1 MAVDKT
7 GWDPAKCQAMSKKRG
22 DQCKNYPV
30 RGLRVCLRHGGG
42 SKKARAAATRNLEQ
56 EKLTRVARRLG
67 TPHTDLDPAQA
78 LLDLVAS
85 KAGEVEW
92 LRHQVELLET
102 DGDLWWGMT
111 KSEEGATGMGTIDK
125 RTEEARQHVVYT
137 LLHKAQDQLARYAAE
152 TLKAG
157 VDERQVKLAEQTGA
171 QFEAVSPHSSP
182 PFKPHPSRCKPRR
195 LRFRGSSAT
204 SQGVANDDPTSDGAT
219 ATPLPCRRPPGTRIR
234 PSWAH
239 TGRLDH
245 RLPPRGDR
253 N

>member
-1 MAVDKT
+1 MAVDKS
-7 GWDPAKCQAMSKKRG
+7 GWDPAKCQATSKKRG

-92 LRHQVELLET
+92 LRHQVELLES
-102 DGDLWWGMT
+102 DGELWWGKTKESEEDNPMGG
-111 KSEEGATGMGTIDK
+111 KSETVQ
-125 RTEEARQHVVYT
+125 EARQHIVYT
-137 LLHKAQDQLARYAAE
+137 LFHKAQDQLARYAGE

-157 VDERQVKLAEQTGA
+157 VDERQVRLAERTGE
-171 QFEAVSPHSSP
+171 QFEAVITALLP
-182 PFKPHPSRCKPRR
+182 
-195 LRFRGSSAT
+195 AI
-204 SQGVANDDPTSDGAT
+204 GAT
-219 ATPLPCRRPPGTRIR
+219 PEQMKLAAAEIPKILRNVGGGTK
-234 PSWAH
+234 
-239 TGRLDH
+239 
-245 RLPPRGDR
+245 
-253 N
+253 

>member
-1 MAVDKT
+1 MAVDKSN
-7 GWDPAKCQAMSKKRG
+7 WDPKKCQAESKKRPG
-22 DQCKNYPV
+22 DQCRNYPV

-42 SKKARAAATRNLEQ
+42 SKKARAAASRNLEQ

-67 TPHTDLDPAQA
+67 TPHENLDPAQA

-102 DGDLWWGMT
+102 DGDLWWGET
-111 KSEEGATGMGTIDK
+111 KVVGKDNPEFGEQFE

-171 QFEAVSPHSSP
+171 QFETV
-182 PFKPHPSRCKPRR
+182 
-195 LRFRGSSAT
+195 LT
-204 SQGVANDDPTSDGAT
+204 SLLTAIQ
-219 ATPLPCRRPPGTRIR
+219 ATPEQMQTAATEIPRI
-234 PSWAH
+234 
-239 TGRLDH
+239 L
-245 RLPPRGDR
+245 R
-253 N
+253 NLAGSGK

>member
-1 MAVDKT
+1 MVDQT
-7 GWDPAKCQAMSKKRG
+7 GWDPAKCQATSKKRG

-102 DGDLWWGMT
+102 DGDLWWGET
-111 KSEEGATGMGTIDK
+111 KVVGKDNAEFGEQFE

-171 QFEAVSPHSSP
+171 QFETVLTSLLTAI
-182 PFKPHPSRCKPRR
+182 
-195 LRFRGSSAT
+195 SAT
-204 SQGVANDDPTSDGAT
+204 PEQMQTAAT
-219 ATPLPCRRPPGTRIR
+219 EIPRI
-234 PSWAH
+234 
-239 TGRLDH
+239 L
-245 RLPPRGDR
+245 R
-253 N
+253 NLAGGGK

>member
-1 MAVDKT
+1 MSDNIDRSD
-7 GWDPAKCQAMSKKRG
+7 WDPKKCWAASKRQPGK
-22 DQCKNYPV
+22 QCGNYPI
-30 RGLRVCLRHGGG
+30 RGAKTCLRHGSG
-42 SKKARAAATRNLEQ
+42 SKKARAAAARNLEQ

-102 DGDLWWGMT
+102 DGDLWWGKT
-111 KSEEGATGMGTIDK
+111 KVVGKDNPEFGEQYE

-171 QFEAVSPHSSP
+171 QFETVLTSLLTAI
-182 PFKPHPSRCKPRR
+182 
-195 LRFRGSSAT
+195 SAT
-204 SQGVANDDPTSDGAT
+204 PEQMQTAAT
-219 ATPLPCRRPPGTRIR
+219 EIPRI
-234 PSWAH
+234 
-239 TGRLDH
+239 L
-245 RLPPRGDR
+245 R
-253 N
+253 NLAGGGK

>member
-1 MAVDKT
+1 MVDKT
-7 GWDPAKCQAMSKKRG
+7 GWDPVKCQATSKKRG

-67 TPHTDLDPAQA
+67 TPHDNLDPAQA

-102 DGDLWWGMT
+102 DGDLWWSET
-111 KSEEGATGMGTIDK
+111 KVVGKDNPEFGEQYE

-171 QFEAVSPHSSP
+171 QFETV
-182 PFKPHPSRCKPRR
+182 
-195 LRFRGSSAT
+195 LT
-204 SQGVANDDPTSDGAT
+204 SLLTAIQ
-219 ATPLPCRRPPGTRIR
+219 ATPEQMQTAATEIPRI
-234 PSWAH
+234 
-239 TGRLDH
+239 L
-245 RLPPRGDR
+245 R
-253 N
+253 NLAGGGK

>member
-1 MAVDKT
+1 MVANKS
-7 GWDPAKCQAMSKKRG
+7 GWDPAKCQATSKKRG

-67 TPHTDLDPAQA
+67 TPHENLDPAQA

-102 DGDLWWGMT
+102 DGELWWGTTKESSEDNPMGG
-111 KSEEGATGMGTIDK
+111 KSETVQ
-125 RTEEARQHVVYT
+125 EARQHIVYT
-137 LLHKAQDQLARYAAE
+137 LLHKAQDQLARYATE

-157 VDERQVKLAEQTGA
+157 VDERQVRIAEQTGA
-171 QFEAVSPHSSP
+171 QFETV
-182 PFKPHPSRCKPRR
+182 
-195 LRFRGSSAT
+195 LT
-204 SQGVANDDPTSDGAT
+204 SLLTAIK
-219 ATPLPCRRPPGTRIR
+219 ATPEQMQTAATEIPRILRSLAGGTK
-234 PSWAH
+234 
-239 TGRLDH
+239 
-245 RLPPRGDR
+245 
-253 N
+253 

>member
-1 MAVDKT
+1 MAVDKS
-7 GWDPAKCQAMSKKRG
+7 GWDPEKCQATSKKRG

-42 SKKARAAATRNLEQ
+42 SKKARAAASRNIEQ
-56 EKLTRVARRLG
+56 EKLARVARRLG
-67 TPHTDLDPAQA
+67 TPHENLDPAQA

-102 DGDLWWGMT
+102 DGELWWGVT
-111 KSEEGATGMGTIDK
+111 KREEGVGPLGPFDK
-125 RTEEARQHVVYT
+125 EVESAQQHIVYT

-171 QFEAVSPHSSP
+171 QFETVLTSLLTAI
-182 PFKPHPSRCKPRR
+182 
-195 LRFRGSSAT
+195 SAT
-204 SQGVANDDPTSDGAT
+204 PEQMQTAAT
-219 ATPLPCRRPPGTRIR
+219 EIPRI
-234 PSWAH
+234 
-239 TGRLDH
+239 L
-245 RLPPRGDR
+245 R
-253 N
+253 NLAGGGK

>member
-1 MAVDKT
+1 MVDKT
-7 GWDPAKCQAMSKKRG
+7 GWDPAKCQATSKKRG

-42 SKKARAAATRNLEQ
+42 SKKARAAAARNLEQ

-67 TPHTDLDPAQA
+67 TPHENLDPAQA

-102 DGDLWWGMT
+102 DGELWWGET
-111 KSEEGATGMGTIDK
+111 KVVGKDNPEFGEQYE

-171 QFEAVSPHSSP
+171 QFETVLTSLLTAI
-182 PFKPHPSRCKPRR
+182 
-195 LRFRGSSAT
+195 SAT
-204 SQGVANDDPTSDGAT
+204 PDQMQTAAT
-219 ATPLPCRRPPGTRIR
+219 EIPRI
-234 PSWAH
+234 
-239 TGRLDH
+239 L
-245 RLPPRGDR
+245 R
-253 N
+253 NLAGGGK

>member
-1 MAVDKT
+1 MVDKT
-7 GWDPAKCQAMSKKRG
+7 GWDPAKCQATSKKRG

-42 SKKARAAATRNLEQ
+42 SKKARAAASRNLEQ

-67 TPHTDLDPAQA
+67 TPHENLDPAQA

-102 DGDLWWGMT
+102 DGDLWWGET
-111 KSEEGATGMGTIDK
+111 KVVGKDNPEFGEQYE

-137 LLHKAQDQLARYAAE
+137 LLHKAQDQLAKYAAE

-171 QFEAVSPHSSP
+171 QFETVLTSLLTAI
-182 PFKPHPSRCKPRR
+182 
-195 LRFRGSSAT
+195 SAT
-204 SQGVANDDPTSDGAT
+204 PEQMQTAAT
-219 ATPLPCRRPPGTRIR
+219 EIPRI
-234 PSWAH
+234 
-239 TGRLDH
+239 L
-245 RLPPRGDR
+245 R
-253 N
+253 NLAGGGK

>member
-1 MAVDKT
+1 MVDKSN
-7 GWDPAKCQAMSKKRG
+7 WDPAKCQAKSKKRG

-42 SKKARAAATRNLEQ
+42 SKKARAAATRNREQ

-67 TPHTDLDPAQA
+67 TPHDNLDPAQA

-102 DGDLWWGMT
+102 DGDLWWGET
-111 KSEEGATGMGTIDK
+111 KVVAKDNPEFGEQYE

-137 LLHKAQDQLARYAAE
+137 LLHKAQDQLAKYAAE

-157 VDERQVKLAEQTGA
+157 VDERQVKIAEQTGA
-171 QFEAVSPHSSP
+171 QFETALTS
-182 PFKPHPSRCKPRR
+182 
-195 LRFRGSSAT
+195 LLTAISAT
-204 SQGVANDDPTSDGAT
+204 PEQMQTAAT
-219 ATPLPCRRPPGTRIR
+219 EIPRI
-234 PSWAH
+234 
-239 TGRLDH
+239 L
-245 RLPPRGDR
+245 R
-253 N
+253 NLAGGGK

>member
-1 MAVDKT
+1 MVANKS
-7 GWDPAKCQAMSKKRG
+7 GWDPAKCQATSKKRG

-102 DGDLWWGMT
+102 DGELWWGKT
-111 KSEEGATGMGTIDK
+111 KESEEDNPMGGK
-125 RTEEARQHVVYT
+125 TETVQEARQHVVYT
-137 LLHKAQDQLARYAAE
+137 LLHKAQDQLARYAGE

-157 VDERQVKLAEQTGA
+157 VDERQVRIAERTGE
-171 QFEAVSPHSSP
+171 QFEAVITALLP
-182 PFKPHPSRCKPRR
+182 
-195 LRFRGSSAT
+195 AI
-204 SQGVANDDPTSDGAT
+204 GAT
-219 ATPLPCRRPPGTRIR
+219 PEQMKLAAAEIPKIL
-234 PSWAH
+234 
-239 TGRLDH
+239 
-245 RLPPRGDR
+245 R
-253 N
+253 NVGGGPK

>member
-1 MAVDKT
+1 MVDKT
-7 GWDPAKCQAMSKKRG
+7 GWDPAKCQATSKKRG

-30 RGLRVCLRHGGG
+30 RGLRVCLRHSGG

-102 DGDLWWGMT
+102 DSDLWWGET
-111 KSEEGATGMGTIDK
+111 KVVGKDNPEFGEQYE
-125 RTEEARQHVVYT
+125 RTEEARQHIVYT
-137 LLHKAQDQLARYAAE
+137 LLHKAEDQLARYAAE

-157 VDERQVKLAEQTGA
+157 VDERQVRLAEATGA
-171 QFEAVSPHSSP
+171 QFEAV
-182 PFKPHPSRCKPRR
+182 
-195 LRFRGSSAT
+195 LT
-204 SQGVANDDPTSDGAT
+204 SLLTAIQ
-219 ATPLPCRRPPGTRIR
+219 ATPEQMQTAATEIPRI
-234 PSWAH
+234 
-239 TGRLDH
+239 L
-245 RLPPRGDR
+245 R
-253 N
+253 NLAGGGK

>member
-1 MAVDKT
+1 MVDKT
-7 GWDPAKCQAMSKKRG
+7 GWDPAKCQATSKKRG

-67 TPHTDLDPAQA
+67 TPHDDLDPAQA

-102 DGDLWWGMT
+102 DGDLWWGKT
-111 KSEEGATGMGTIDK
+111 KESEGNGPMGHSSEIV
-125 RTEEARQHVVYT
+125 EEARQHVVYT

-171 QFEAVSPHSSP
+171 QFETVLTSLLTAI
-182 PFKPHPSRCKPRR
+182 
-195 LRFRGSSAT
+195 SAT
-204 SQGVANDDPTSDGAT
+204 PEQMQTAAT
-219 ATPLPCRRPPGTRIR
+219 EIPRI
-234 PSWAH
+234 
-239 TGRLDH
+239 L
-245 RLPPRGDR
+245 R
-253 N
+253 NLAGGGK

>member
-1 MAVDKT
+1 MVADKS
-7 GWDPAKCQAMSKKRG
+7 GWDPAKCQATSKKRG

-102 DGDLWWGMT
+102 DGDLWWGET
-111 KSEEGATGMGTIDK
+111 KHTTGSNSLGMIDE
-125 RTEEARQHVVYT
+125 TTTEARQHIVYT
-137 LLHKAQDQLARYAAE
+137 LLHKAQDQLARYATE

-157 VDERQVKLAEQTGA
+157 VDERQVRIAERTGE
-171 QFEAVSPHSSP
+171 QFEAVITALLP
-182 PFKPHPSRCKPRR
+182 
-195 LRFRGSSAT
+195 AI
-204 SQGVANDDPTSDGAT
+204 GAT
-219 ATPLPCRRPPGTRIR
+219 PEQMKLAAAEIPKIL
-234 PSWAH
+234 
-239 TGRLDH
+239 
-245 RLPPRGDR
+245 R
-253 N
+253 NIGGAK

>member
-1 MAVDKT
+1 MVDKT
-7 GWDPAKCQAMSKKRG
+7 GWDPAKCQATSKKRG

-42 SKKARAAATRNLEQ
+42 SKKARTAATRNLEQ

-67 TPHTDLDPAQA
+67 TPHENLDPAQA

-102 DGDLWWGMT
+102 DGDLWWGET
-111 KSEEGATGMGTIDK
+111 KVVGKDNPEFGEQFE

-137 LLHKAQDQLARYAAE
+137 LLHKAQDQLAKYAAE

-171 QFEAVSPHSSP
+171 QFEAVLTS
-182 PFKPHPSRCKPRR
+182 
-195 LRFRGSSAT
+195 LLAAISAT
-204 SQGVANDDPTSDGAT
+204 PEQMQTAAT
-219 ATPLPCRRPPGTRIR
+219 EIPWIL
-234 PSWAH
+234 
-239 TGRLDH
+239 
-245 RLPPRGDR
+245 R
-253 N
+253 NLAGGGK

>member
-1 MAVDKT
+1 MVDKT
-7 GWDPAKCQAMSKKRG
+7 GWDPAKCQATSKKRG

-67 TPHTDLDPAQA
+67 TPHENLDPAQA

-111 KSEEGATGMGTIDK
+111 KDSTESSAFGDK
-125 RTEEARQHVVYT
+125 HTVVEEARQHVVYT

-171 QFEAVSPHSSP
+171 QFETV
-182 PFKPHPSRCKPRR
+182 
-195 LRFRGSSAT
+195 LT
-204 SQGVANDDPTSDGAT
+204 SLLTAIQ
-219 ATPLPCRRPPGTRIR
+219 ATPEQMQTAATEIPRI
-234 PSWAH
+234 
-239 TGRLDH
+239 L
-245 RLPPRGDR
+245 R
-253 N
+253 NLAGGGK

>member
-1 MAVDKT
+1 MVDKT
-7 GWDPAKCQAMSKKRG
+7 GWDPAKCQATSKKRG

-42 SKKARAAATRNLEQ
+42 SKKARAAANRNLEQ

-67 TPHTDLDPAQA
+67 TPHDNLDPAQA

-102 DGDLWWGMT
+102 DGDLWWGET
-111 KSEEGATGMGTIDK
+111 KVVGKDNPEFGEQYE

-171 QFEAVSPHSSP
+171 QFETVLTSLLTAI
-182 PFKPHPSRCKPRR
+182 
-195 LRFRGSSAT
+195 SAT
-204 SQGVANDDPTSDGAT
+204 PEQMQTAAT
-219 ATPLPCRRPPGTRIR
+219 EIPRI
-234 PSWAH
+234 
-239 TGRLDH
+239 L
-245 RLPPRGDR
+245 R
-253 N
+253 NLAGGGK

>member
-1 MAVDKT
+1 MVDKSS
-7 GWDPAKCQAMSKKRG
+7 WDPAKCQARSKKRG

-67 TPHTDLDPAQA
+67 TPHENLDPAQA

-111 KSEEGATGMGTIDK
+111 KDSTESSAFGDK
-125 RTEEARQHVVYT
+125 HTVVEEARQHVVYT

-157 VDERQVKLAEQTGA
+157 VDERSVRIAEQTGA
-171 QFEAVSPHSSP
+171 QFETV
-182 PFKPHPSRCKPRR
+182 
-195 LRFRGSSAT
+195 LT
-204 SQGVANDDPTSDGAT
+204 SLLTAIQ
-219 ATPLPCRRPPGTRIR
+219 ATPEQMQTAATEIPRI
-234 PSWAH
+234 
-239 TGRLDH
+239 L
-245 RLPPRGDR
+245 R
-253 N
+253 NLAGGGK

>member
-1 MAVDKT
+1 MVDKT
-7 GWDPAKCQAMSKKRG
+7 GWDPAKCQATSKKRG

-56 EKLTRVARRLG
+56 EKFTRVARRLG
-67 TPHTDLDPAQA
+67 TPHENLDPAQA

-102 DGDLWWGMT
+102 DGDLWWGAT
-111 KSEEGATGMGTIDK
+111 KVVGKDNPEFGEQYE

-171 QFEAVSPHSSP
+171 QFETVLTSLLTAI
-182 PFKPHPSRCKPRR
+182 
-195 LRFRGSSAT
+195 SAT
-204 SQGVANDDPTSDGAT
+204 PEQMQTAAT
-219 ATPLPCRRPPGTRIR
+219 EIPRI
-234 PSWAH
+234 
-239 TGRLDH
+239 L
-245 RLPPRGDR
+245 R
-253 N
+253 NLAGGGK

>member
-1 MAVDKT
+1 MVDKT
-7 GWDPAKCQAMSKKRG
+7 GWDPAKCQAKSKKRG

-67 TPHTDLDPAQA
+67 TPHENLDPAQA

-102 DGDLWWGMT
+102 DGDLWWGET
-111 KSEEGATGMGTIDK
+111 KVVGKDNPEFGEQYE
-125 RTEEARQHVVYT
+125 RTEEARQHIVYT
-137 LLHKAQDQLARYAAE
+137 LLHKAQDQLAKYAGD

-171 QFEAVSPHSSP
+171 QFETVLTSLLTAI
-182 PFKPHPSRCKPRR
+182 
-195 LRFRGSSAT
+195 SAT
-204 SQGVANDDPTSDGAT
+204 PEQMQTAAT
-219 ATPLPCRRPPGTRIR
+219 EIPRI
-234 PSWAH
+234 
-239 TGRLDH
+239 L
-245 RLPPRGDR
+245 R
-253 N
+253 NLAGGGK